1 MTSQTM
7 PSTENVDRNASN
19 RYQALRA
26 EKTLFCLWI
35 KHRMTCL
42 YWVNSIEIQ
51 QIHMGSK
58 LEYIPRRSDLLIL

>member
-26 EKTLFCLWI
+26 ENGRCCNALSDNVSLVSAWHSRCLSQAS
-35 KHRMTCL
+35 C
-42 YWVNSIEIQ
+42 S
-51 QIHMGSK
+51 S
-58 LEYIPRRSDLLIL
+58 RSASVASVA